1 MNILFI
7 DNFDS
12 FTFNLVDE
20 FAKRNCT
27 VRVFRN
33 NTAIAIIAAE
43 IEVFKPKLIV
53 LSPGPSTPQTAGIC
67 LKLTHRYH
75 QTQPFLGVCLGHQ
88 CLVEAFHGKVG
99 PCREIVHGKPSMIYH
114 DGKGIFKNIE
124 NPLQV
129 GRYHSL
135 AALKVP
141 EEFEIS
147 ATFNGIVMAVRH
159 RKLPLFGVQFH
170 PESILTPQGGQIIEN
185 LLEIIS

>member
-20 FAKRNCT
+20 FAKRNCI

-33 NTAIAIIAAE
+33 NTAINIISAE
-43 IEVFKPKLIV
+43 IEVFKPELIV
-53 LSPGPSTPQTAGIC
+53 LSPGPSTPQNAGNC
-67 LKLTHRYH
+67 LELIRRYH
-75 QTQPFLGVCLGHQ
+75 QTLPFLGVCLGHQ

-99 PCREIVHGKPSMIYH
+99 PCREIIHGKPSMIYH
-114 DGKGIFKNIE
+114 DGKGIFKNIG

-135 AALKVP
+135 AALKLP
-141 EEFEIS
+141 EEFETS

-185 LLEIIS
+185 ILEIIS